1 MLENATIYSKST
13 DSHLNDH
20 YNSASPEE
28 EDKESHLMLVEEK
41 KNLQIQIKKNAARK
55 EELSG
60 GKKTNKYLKLNPKEF
75 F

>member
-1 MLENATIYSKST
+1 
-13 DSHLNDH
+13 
-20 YNSASPEE
+20 
-28 EDKESHLMLVEEK
+28 MLVEEK